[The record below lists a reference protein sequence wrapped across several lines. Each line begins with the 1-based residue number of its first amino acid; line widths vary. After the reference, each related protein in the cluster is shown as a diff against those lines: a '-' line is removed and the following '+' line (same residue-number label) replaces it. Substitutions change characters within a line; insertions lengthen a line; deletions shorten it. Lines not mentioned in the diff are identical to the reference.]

1 MKQTVK
7 IIGVVFAILLLLL
20 IAFNYPQKVTSE
32 KEINYKE
39 FINLLDENEISQV
52 LINEKNIKII
62 PKDNS
67 EYKGKVLFTVNIND
81 EKLIPK
87 LQDLK
92 VSYSSVE
99 TKENPNLIVI
109 VIFIVL
115 IVFIYAVW
123 RNRFLKHKSK

>member
-7 IIGVVFAILLLLL
+7 IIGVVFTIFLLLL

-32 KEINYKE
+32 KEITYKE
-39 FINLLDENEISQV
+39 FINLLDKNQISQV
-52 LINEKNIKII
+52 LINEKDIKII

-67 EYKGKVLFTVNIND
+67 EYKGKVLFTANIND

-87 LQDLK
+87 LQDLE

-99 TKENPNLIVI
+99 TKENPNLIII

-115 IVFIYAVW
+115 IVFICIVW
-123 RNRFLKHKSK
+123 RNRFLKHKSN

>member
-7 IIGVVFAILLLLL
+7 IIGVVFVIFLLLL

-32 KEINYKE
+32 KEITYKE
-39 FINLLDENEISQV
+39 FINLLDENQISQV
-52 LINEKNIKII
+52 LINEKDIKII

-67 EYKGKVLFTVNIND
+67 GYKGKVLFTANIND
-81 EKLIPK
+81 EKLISK
-87 LQDLK
+87 LQDLE

-99 TKENPNLIVI
+99 TKENPNLIII

-115 IVFIYAVW
+115 IVFIYIVW